1 MEQLASIR
9 ATLGRLEPA
18 KLVGLAAATLGVL
31 LLIAWVSFRSAEP
44 MGLLYA
50 GLDPAEAGRIGQRL
64 DEMKVPFEARGDGT
78 TIMVPASQVARARM
92 ELAAA
97 GMPHQEGAGY
107 ELLDSQSPMN
117 MTSFMQRVQR
127 LRALE
132 GELSRSIVALDG
144 VKVARVHIVL
154 PERESFAR
162 DTLKP
167 TASIGVVMG
176 GAMRLS
182 RRQAMAIRLL
192 VSGAVPGLKQEDV
205 SVLDPSGAVL
215 AADDAD
221 GAASSRLDDMKT
233 SREQALQ
240 HSVDD
245 LLEPLVGRGHVRTAV
260 SVEINDAREVTRE
273 EKFDPQSQVERS
285 KQIQADSDTTEEVKP
300 QEAVTVTQNIPT
312 QPQQTGGTGAKNATT
327 NTRNG
332 QTINYEISSTRSERV
347 REPGEVQRLTVAV
360 AVDGVTDDKG
370 VFHPR
375 SKEELDRLAEL
386 VKSAVG
392 YDAKRGDQVTIDTMR
407 FVPSDRFMD
416 EAGEPAAP
424 PAAWPPLTIGAPVL
438 LLLGGAAVMMLR
450 RRRRAALVTEPDIA
464 MAAIA
469 GPMGSPAVALPG
481 PTDRLMLG
489 SDVVVQP
496 GPIADLHA
504 LVEQHPDEVLS
515 LIKTWIAEGVAA

>member
-1 MEQLASIR
+1 MEQLTSIR

-260 SVEINDAREVTRE
+260 SVEINDSREVTRE

-300 QEAVTVTQNIPT
+300 QEAVTVTQNIPP
-312 QPQQTGGTGAKNATT
+312 QPQQPGGTGAPHAHQRPGSIRRRGVTVSPPEQQPPRRDQRGHPQPRGEPPIRHDGHEHGCDQARIHQGHDDRPRDLLERHPDAFGVDPRVIVHAKAAGTLA
-327 NTRNG
+327 
-332 QTINYEISSTRSERV
+332 QSSSGNHPGAGRDTAREQ
-347 REPGEVQRLTVAV
+347 REPIT
-360 AVDGVTDDKG
+360 T
-370 VFHPR
+370 
-375 SKEELDRLAEL
+375 LA
-386 VKSAVG
+386 
-392 YDAKRGDQVTIDTMR
+392 
-407 FVPSDRFMD
+407 
-416 EAGEPAAP
+416 
-424 PAAWPPLTIGAPVL
+424 
-438 LLLGGAAVMMLR
+438 
-450 RRRRAALVTEPDIA
+450 
-464 MAAIA
+464 
-469 GPMGSPAVALPG
+469 
-481 PTDRLMLG
+481 
-489 SDVVVQP
+489 
-496 GPIADLHA
+496 
-504 LVEQHPDEVLS
+504 
-515 LIKTWIAEGVAA
+515 AESRK

>member
-1 MEQLASIR
+1 
-9 ATLGRLEPA
+9 
-18 KLVGLAAATLGVL
+18 
-31 LLIAWVSFRSAEP
+31 
-44 MGLLYA
+44 
-50 GLDPAEAGRIGQRL
+50 
-64 DEMKVPFEARGDGT
+64 
-78 TIMVPASQVARARM
+78 
-92 ELAAA
+92 
-97 GMPHQEGAGY
+97 
-107 ELLDSQSPMN
+107 MN
-117 MTSFMQRVQR
+117 MTSFMQLVQR

-162 DTLKP
+162 DSLKP

-176 GAMRLS
+176 GAARLS
-182 RRQAMAIRLL
+182 RRQAMAIRLM

-215 AADDAD
+215 AADGSD
-221 GAASSRLDDMKT
+221 GAASNRLDDMKS

-260 SVEINDAREVTRE
+260 SVEINGSREITRE

-285 KQIQADSDTTEEVKP
+285 KQIQADSDTTEESKP
-300 QEAVTVTQNIPT
+300 QESVTVTQNIPT
-312 QPQQTGGTGAKNATT
+312 QPQQTGGAGPRNATT

-332 QTINYEISSTRSERV
+332 QTINYEISSTHSERV

-375 SKEELDRLAEL
+375 AKEELDRLAAL

-392 YDAKRGDQVTIDTMR
+392 FNAKRGDQVTIDTMR
-407 FVPSDRFMD
+407 FVPADSFMAD
-416 EAGEPAAP
+416 AGGETSAQATS
-424 PAAWPPLTIGAPVL
+424 WSPLTIGAPVL
-438 LLLGGAAVMMLR
+438 LVLGGAAVMMLR
-450 RRRRAALVTEPDIA
+450 RRRRTALVGAPDIA

-469 GPMGSPAVALPG
+469 GAMESPAVALAG
-481 PTDRLMLG
+481 PAEHLMLG
-489 SDVVVQP
+489 SDVALEP
-496 GPIADLHA
+496 GPIAELHA
-504 LVEQHPDEVLS
+504 LVERHPDEVLAV
-515 LIKTWIAEGVAA
+515 IKAWIAEGAAA